1 MLGCL
6 LHCINGFLGNRSCG
20 NLLDSSLLGHP
31 NTLMKVSGRCQTK
44 WRTKKGALKS
54 PLKRSDELL
63 LKREVR
69 MWPFQRDACN
79 FYHDFHNSI
88 PYNYAFQSHLKVP
101 IKTDWL
107 LYLYTLLWDIIIQ
120 CCQSQF
126 HASPWS
132 KIRIRT
138 RKCSFLYNDHL
149 NPHEPTEAE
158 RPQSSRYQWGLLM
171 ENHRTSKQA
180 PRDFLENIYKFQHP
194 VSKVLKIFTRNT
206 AWNLP
211 REGD

>member
-6 LHCINGFLGNRSCG
+6 LHCINGFLGNRPCG
-20 NLLDSSLLGHP
+20 NILDSFLLGPP

-44 WRTKKGALKS
+44 GRTKNSALKS
-54 PLKRSDELL
+54 PSKKIRWTSDELH

-69 MWPFQRDACN
+69 IWPFQRDVCN
-79 FYHDFHNSI
+79 FCHDFHNSI

-120 CCQSQF
+120 CCQSEF

-132 KIRIRT
+132 KIRVRT
-138 RKCSFLYNDHL
+138 SKCSFLCNDHL
-149 NPHEPTEAE
+149 NPNEPTEAE
-158 RPQSSRYQWGLLM
+158 RP
-171 ENHRTSKQA
+171 
-180 PRDFLENIYKFQHP
+180 
-194 VSKVLKIFTRNT
+194 
-206 AWNLP
+206 
-211 REGD
+211 